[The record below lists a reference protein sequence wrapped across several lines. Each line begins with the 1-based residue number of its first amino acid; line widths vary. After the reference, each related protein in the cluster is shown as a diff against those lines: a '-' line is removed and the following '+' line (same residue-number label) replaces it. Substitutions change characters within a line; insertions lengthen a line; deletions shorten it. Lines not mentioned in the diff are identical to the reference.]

1 MSLPKEGQAH
11 SFQEC
16 EMMEVIEVMTL
27 PPVVTP
33 KTPDQRRPRQTQQA
47 RQVARREIVRQVEQ
61 GVNASE
67 ARRHCPVPMH
77 RTTVY
82 RLLKHVQAEGEHAFI
97 ERRHGHPTK
106 LRGEVLTWMLDH
118 CQSHPS
124 TSSADVQRRLSK
136 RFGLSVSVSQ
146 LNRVRAAYSVRRVP
160 PPREKKAENGRNLC
174 LRIS

>member
-106 LRGEVLTWMLDH
+106 LRGEGLTWMLDH

-124 TSSADVQRRLSK
+124 TSRADGQRRLSK
-136 RFGLSVSVSQ
+136 RFGLPGSVRQ
-146 LNRVRAAYSVRRVP
+146 LNRVRAGYRR
-160 PPREKKAENGRNLC
+160 RR
-174 LRIS
+174 

>member
-1 MSLPKEGQAH
+1 MSLPKEGQAY

-82 RLLKHVQAEGEHAFI
+82 RLLKHVQA
-97 ERRHGHPTK
+97 TK

-160 PPREKKAENGRNLC
+160 PPREKKAEDGPHDC

>member
-47 RQVARREIVRQVEQ
+47 RQVARREIVRQVEK
-61 GVNASE
+61 GAHASE

-77 RTTVY
+77 RTTVH
-82 RLLKHVQAEGEHAFI
+82 RLLTHHQAEDDHAFI
-97 ERRHGHPTK
+97 ELRWGHPKQQATD
-106 LRGEVLTWMLDH
+106 V
-118 CQSHPS
+118 PS
-124 TSSADVQRRLSK
+124 
-136 RFGLSVSVSQ
+136 
-146 LNRVRAAYSVRRVP
+146 
-160 PPREKKAENGRNLC
+160 
-174 LRIS
+174 

>member
-1 MSLPKEGQAH
+1 
-11 SFQEC
+11 
-16 EMMEVIEVMTL
+16 
-27 PPVVTP
+27 
-33 KTPDQRRPRQTQQA
+33 
-47 RQVARREIVRQVEQ
+47 
-61 GVNASE
+61 
-67 ARRHCPVPMH
+67 MH

-146 LNRVRAAYSVRRVP
+146 LNRVCAAYSVRRVP
-160 PPREKKAENGRNLC
+160 PPREKKVGRQTSSEDGSLEDNYKEKDAPAHC
-174 LRIS
+174 CCPA